1 MLTFALAWEER
12 YAQSLQASSI
22 KAGRELEGKVYI
34 AWNPYPHK
42 VWNQGAER
50 DAR

>member
-1 MLTFALAWEER
+1 MGAILAEP
-12 YAQSLQASSI
+12 SGLI
-22 KAGRELEGKVYI
+22 NKGCRELEGKVYI

-42 VWNQGAER
+42 VSNQGAER